1 MLLTEFELKN
11 WLSEDLGQGDLTT
24 QALIDLNA
32 ETRSFILAKEPGC
45 CFGLNLCIQILEELG
60 TKPKVIQHLEDG
72 QDFEKGQ
79 KILELEVNYAA
90 MLQAERLSLN
100 LLQRLCG
107 IATMAKNYQSAVAHT
122 RAKILDTR
130 KTTPGLR
137 RLEKAAV
144 LAGGACNHRFGLYDQ
159 FLIKENHLAAFRHES
174 NPFLVAI
181 SKARVF
187 SKDKPVIVEV
197 ENLEEVSLSLK
208 AKPEVILLDNMSL
221 DDMKEAV
228 QLSEIKSPITEC
240 EASGGITQERLVEVA
255 ETGVHRI
262 SVGAITH
269 SAPNLD
275 LSMLME
281 VIN

>member
-1 MLLTEFELKN
+1 MLLSKLELKA
-11 WLSEDLGQGDLTT
+11 WLEEDLGQGDLTT
-24 QALIDLNA
+24 EALIDPNLQV
-32 ETRSFILAKEPGC
+32 RSFILAKEAGC
-45 CFGLNLCIQILEELG
+45 CFGLKLCSEILRELG
-60 TKPKVIQHLEDG
+60 ATVKVIHTTEDG

-79 KILELEVNYAA
+79 KILELEVNYSA
-90 MLQAERLSLN
+90 MLKAERLSLN

-107 IATMAKNYQSAVAHT
+107 IATMAKHYQSAVAHT

-144 LAGGACNHRFGLYDQ
+144 LAGGAYNHRFGLYDQ
-159 FLIKENHLAAFRHES
+159 FLIKENHMAAFRNEH
-174 NPFLVAI
+174 NPFACAI
-181 SKARVF
+181 NKAREF
-187 SKDKPVIVEV
+187 AKKPVIIEV
-197 ENLEEVSLSLK
+197 ENLSEVELSLE

-221 DDMKEAV
+221 EEMKQSV
-228 QLSEIKSPITEC
+228 QLCEEKSPVTEC
-240 EASGGITQERLVEVA
+240 EASGGITRDTLIDVA

-281 VIN
+281 VI